1 MKIFIVIPP
10 GLEDLAQKEIQE
22 KCPLN
27 NYEVIKGGILA
38 EVDHQWIF
46 NAHYL
51 LKIPTRLL
59 LRITEFKVRDFP
71 KLASKLSALH
81 WNDFLSH
88 PEPLFQ
94 VTTSQSR
101 LMHTGRIEEVFRDI
115 LAKQLTKQP
124 LSLDW
129 QKKKYG
135 PQTFYVRVVDDLLTL
150 SVDLSGEALYKRGE
164 GLIKGEAP
172 LRENFA
178 SALIYELLE
187 DTLENVT
194 LFDPMCGSGTFL
206 YEAQAFYSP
215 SKRSFSFTE
224 NPLFKGKHFPIPK
237 TQDKLPIKSVLGH
250 EINSSL
256 VEKLNRDYIRTCDS
270 LNEQYTLSHP
280 LVIICNPPYGER
292 IKIQGKRGSFLK
304 EALAHFFTLDPL
316 KLGWL
321 VPTDME
327 EIFKAPKNYRLKN
340 KRRFRNGGLAVS
352 FLSWEKII
360 Q

>member
-1 MKIFIVIPP
+1 
-10 GLEDLAQKEIQE
+10 
-22 KCPLN
+22 
-27 NYEVIKGGILA
+27 
-38 EVDHQWIF
+38 
-46 NAHYL
+46 
-51 LKIPTRLL
+51 
-59 LRITEFKVRDFP
+59 
-71 KLASKLSALH
+71 
-81 WNDFLSH
+81 
-88 PEPLFQ
+88 
-94 VTTSQSR
+94 
-101 LMHTGRIEEVFRDI
+101 
-115 LAKQLTKQP
+115 
-124 LSLDW
+124 
-129 QKKKYG
+129 
-135 PQTFYVRVVDDLLTL
+135 TFYVRVVDDLLTL

-292 IKIQGKRGSFLK
+292 IKIQGKR
-304 EALAHFFTLDPL
+304 
-316 KLGWL
+316 
-321 VPTDME
+321 
-327 EIFKAPKNYRLKN
+327 
-340 KRRFRNGGLAVS
+340 
-352 FLSWEKII
+352 
-360 Q
+360 